1 MSRDRMD
8 KVLNNVGGLPVAS
21 NLQGIFP
28 EVGFTC
34 SVAASMPGCLELSGD
49 HHQPAYLLS
58 CRYGGRLETVSTLK
72 SETPLL

>member
-8 KVLNNVGGLPVAS
+8 KVLNNVGGLVVAS

-28 EVGFTC
+28 R
-34 SVAASMPGCLELSGD
+34 SASPAVAASMPGCLELSGD
-49 HHQPAYLLS
+49 HHQPASSLS